1 MEKVG
6 GDFSMQKG
14 GVVIAYVRVRL
25 LAVDAVEQ
33 SRQAAATLQ
42 ELLFDNRSP
51 FSYIVVADFTTGGS
65 ADIYFFSNLPSVA
78 PPVVDRAGSDRLKR
92 RLVDAVNLALPLR
105 VAPFVGTFHQS
116 IVPYRVQIRVAVEK
130 YHIMLVTA
138 AVVGMSQVHRLM
150 QIAHK
155 VDKSHQVEFLLFGSK
170 ITLF

>member
-78 PPVVDRAGSDRLKR
+78 PPVVDRAGSDSLKR

-105 VAPFVGTFHQS
+105 VAPFVGTFTKALSHT
-116 IVPYRVQIRVAVEK
+116 ECK
-130 YHIMLVTA
+130 LEF
-138 AVVGMSQVHRLM
+138 RL
-150 QIAHK
+150 K
-155 VDKSHQVEFLLFGSK
+155 N
-170 ITLF
+170 ITLCLLPPRSSACSKCIG